1 MLKGLINVMTE
12 VITVIIGDNLIDA
25 SVHRLQK
32 IQNLSKTV
40 NINRFLWYFVM
51 YTNVLGNVDNRGI
64 IYIVGLYRA
73 FYKIPDFLYCS
84 KIYRYYIIVGLL
96 AIIHL

>member
-1 MLKGLINVMTE
+1 MTE
-12 VITVIIGDNLIDA
+12 VITIIIGDNLNVA
-25 SVHRLQK
+25 SVHRIQK

-51 YTNVLGNVDNRGI
+51 YTDVSGDVDNRGI
-64 IYIVGLYRA
+64 IYIVSLYRA
-73 FYKIPDFLYCS
+73 FYKIPDFLHGT

-96 AIIHL
+96 AIIHV